1 MGRGSW
7 ESWDGVSNRAS
18 REGNYRIAGISP
30 VISRSFWDKTR
41 LAALSSRVER
51 IRPIILSAVLAAQE
65 GPGAGSAG
73 AKREIRN
80 IISAWHGEPPLFRR
94 PSTLHRTRAMANS
107 CPKRAARVS
116 EREKQRRAPGT
127 PFAFSLGLVEAK
139 LALPPATLFP

>member
-1 MGRGSW
+1 MERGSW

-94 PSTLHRTRAMANS
+94 PSTLHRTRAMANYLFLPQTRCPGVGKGKAASSTRDAIRFFLGS
-107 CPKRAARVS
+107 CRS
-116 EREKQRRAPGT
+116 
-127 PFAFSLGLVEAK
+127 
-139 LALPPATLFP
+139 